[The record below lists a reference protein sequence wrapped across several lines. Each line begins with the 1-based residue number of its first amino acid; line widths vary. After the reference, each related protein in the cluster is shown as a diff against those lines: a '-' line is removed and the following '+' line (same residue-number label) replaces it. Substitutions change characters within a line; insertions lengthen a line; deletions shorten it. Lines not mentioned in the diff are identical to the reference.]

1 MKYLNYLFLLVFV
14 SMGTALFAQANVSP
28 QIAPGAQAQLQQLL
42 NKPSM
47 VRSPVAASLGKN
59 WFRLETDAHV
69 FSDEVSV
76 RQVAAVFTDIENHEK
91 IFNGKKGAL
100 TASKRQDGS
109 VDFVATTY
117 APLGIKIRTP
127 YRASITVMQNTD
139 TKVAVGIRQLASDSD
154 SNDKIKAMYTMRYAE
169 TVTIGGKAYTY
180 VRIYIGDEVNGS
192 ILPNAKSIL
201 ESQSAPATVEALELI
216 IKAAKSR

>member
-1 MKYLNYLFLLVFV
+1 MKYLNYLFLLVFM
-14 SMGTALFAQANVSP
+14 SAGTALFAQANR
-28 QIAPGAQAQLQQLL
+28 IAPGAEAKLLQLS
-42 NKPSM
+42 NKPAM
-47 VRSPVAASLGKN
+47 VSPAVATSLGEN

-69 FSDEVSV
+69 FSDEVSI

-91 IFNGKKGAL
+91 IFNGKKGTL

-109 VDFVATTY
+109 VDFVATTIV
-117 APLGIKIRTP
+117 PILGTKIRTP
-127 YRASITVMQNTD
+127 YRASVTVMQNTD
-139 TKVAVGIRQLASDSD
+139 TKVAVGIRQLASDSV

-169 TVTIGGKAYTY
+169 AVTIGGKAYTY

-201 ESQSAPATVEALELI
+201 ENQSAPATVEALELI